1 MQQKTDIKKTA
12 ESRDVR
18 ARGEEEAS
26 LLPSVDICE
35 DAEGITLTADMPGVT
50 RERLNIQI
58 DGDNLLIDGEASIEM
73 PEGME
78 ALYADVRATHFRRS
92 FTLSRELETEKINA
106 QMKDGVLTL
115 KIPKRAEIKPRKI
128 EVTAG

>member
-1 MQQKTDIKKTA
+1 MEQKTDMKSA
-12 ESRDVR
+12 ESRDLR
-18 ARGEEEAS
+18 AHNESEAS
-26 LLPSVDICE
+26 VIPPVDIYE
-35 DAEGITLTADMPGVT
+35 DAEGITLIADMPGVS
-50 RERLNIQI
+50 RERLDLQI
-58 DGDNLLIDGEASIEM
+58 DGDNLSIDGEASIDM

-115 KIPKRAEIKPRKI
+115 KIPKRAELQPRKI
-128 EVTAG
+128 EVSVG